1 MSDFGKQLMSW
12 CMDFSLNIIGI
23 YKYLCD
29 EKKEFVIS
37 KQLLRSGTSIGAN
50 LAEAQNA
57 ISKKD
62 FVAKAYIALKESSE
76 TKYWIEL
83 LYRAQYIS
91 AEEYNTLM
99 NDCIEI
105 EKILTSIE
113 KTALQNISS
122 KQPQQII

>member
-1 MSDFGKQLMSW
+1 MSDFGKQLMSR

-37 KQLLRSGTSIGAN
+37 KQLLRSGISIGAN